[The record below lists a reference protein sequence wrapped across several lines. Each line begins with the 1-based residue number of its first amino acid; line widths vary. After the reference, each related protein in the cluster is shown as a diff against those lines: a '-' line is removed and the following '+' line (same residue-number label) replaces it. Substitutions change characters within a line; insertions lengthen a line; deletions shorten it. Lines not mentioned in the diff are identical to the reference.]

1 MKTKHISWL
10 SFLFLSMLIITTVG
24 CKQQTTGYGKIPVNE
39 DSIKRHI
46 LPIADAIEYTKNF
59 RTARD
64 TFYNQRPSIKNELN
78 FPQAEAFNRDAI
90 AVLLNQKD
98 SAGNGAAGVRI
109 YYGLDRS
116 GSVRMVLVPYD
127 SKGNDII
134 NQLVGDKSVKI
145 PGIASAYAEGSN
157 GQTIEAGQR
166 CPTVCSS
173 TGGLNGQ

>member
-10 SFLFLSMLIITTVG
+10 SFLSLSIQIMTIAG
-24 CKQQTTGYGKIPVNE
+24 CKQPSTGYGNIPVNE
-39 DSIKRHI
+39 DSIRRHI

-64 TFYNQRPSIKNELN
+64 TFYNQLPPMKNGLN
-78 FPQAEAFNRDAI
+78 FGQGEAFNRDAI

-98 SAGNGAAGVRI
+98 SAGHDAAGVRI

-127 SKGNDII
+127 GQGNDII
-134 NQLVGDKSVKI
+134 NKLVGDKSVKI
-145 PGIASAYAEGSN
+145 PGIASAYAEGSG

-173 TGGLNGQ
+173 TGGLSGQ